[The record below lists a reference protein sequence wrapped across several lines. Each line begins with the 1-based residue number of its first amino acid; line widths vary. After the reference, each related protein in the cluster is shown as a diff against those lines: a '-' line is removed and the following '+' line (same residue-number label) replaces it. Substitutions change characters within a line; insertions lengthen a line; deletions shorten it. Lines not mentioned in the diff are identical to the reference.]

1 MTRLIALPYSPW
13 SEKARWALD
22 HHRID
27 YRLSEHAPLVG
38 DLRLRILLRKPKGR
52 VTVPA
57 LEDGGRWF
65 TDSLEIAKHA
75 DRIGAGSRL
84 FPGDKLGAIEAWNKK
99 SEEVLAA
106 GRAVMM
112 LQSVESP
119 KAVAASLPPGVPA
132 PLKPLL
138 APVAKRFLEAFIAK
152 YQMRDGA
159 GSNMRRVTGV
169 LDELRAALSGN
180 KLYLLGNELS
190 YADIAMAVVFQ
201 FVSPVDERYMA
212 IGPGGRE
219 GWTNRELLGRYGDL
233 IAWRDEIY
241 SKHRKRG

>member
-27 YRLSEHAPLVG
+27 YKYSEHAPLVG
-38 DLRLRILLRKPKGR
+38 DLRLRVLLRKPKGR

-57 LEDGGRWF
+57 LEDGGRWY

-99 SEEVLAA
+99 SEEVLTA
-106 GRAVMM
+106 GRSMM
-112 LQSVESP
+112 ILQSIESP
-119 KAVAASLPPGVPA
+119 EAVAASLPPGVPA

-138 APVAKRFLEAFIAK
+138 MPVAKKFLQAFAAK
-152 YQMRDGA
+152 YNMREGA
-159 GSNMRRVTGV
+159 GSHEGTVTGV
-169 LDELRAALSGN
+169 FDDLRAGLAGG
-180 KLYLLGNELS
+180 KKYLVGDQLS

-219 GWTNRELLGRYGDL
+219 GWSNRELLERYGDL
-233 IAWRDEIY
+233 VAWRDELY